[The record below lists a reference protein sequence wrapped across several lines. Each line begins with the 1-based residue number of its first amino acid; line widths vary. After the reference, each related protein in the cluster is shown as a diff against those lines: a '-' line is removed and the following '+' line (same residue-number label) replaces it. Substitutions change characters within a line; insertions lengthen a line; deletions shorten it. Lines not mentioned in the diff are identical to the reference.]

1 MSAKSE
7 LFDAEKAKLG
17 KTSETKPVD
26 ETAETTSTENS
37 REIPEKTKEELKT

>member
-1 MSAKSE
+1 MSTISE

-26 ETAETTSTENS
+26 ETAETKVMW
-37 REIPEKTKEELKT
+37 I